1 MGWHD
6 DFVEWGAHSIAIAR
20 LTQNL
25 QEKGYAVSVRGLL
38 SDTRTAAAI
47 AELTQTESDDTD
59 LPNIRGAEP
68 PAIEPASVQ
77 GWAMS
82 FKTFSAAQAVAA
94 VVLRV
99 PLLFMAAL
107 GLAIIDPEEL
117 LLAGDVAGFLQATVV
132 GYCVYMVVP
141 FANLGWVRLLRLIQ
155 IAISGTATLAP
166 GRYRKFCQTSSS
178 GGWSSKPTSS

>member
-1 MGWHD
+1 MLLALCRQELIAELGWHD
-6 DFVEWGAHSIAIAR
+6 DFVEWGRALHRHCS
-20 LTQNL
+20 TQN
-25 QEKGYAVSVRGLL
+25 QKKGYAVSVGLP

-47 AELTQTESDDTD
+47 AELTQTESNDTD

-77 GWAMS
+77 GRAMS

-117 LLAGDVAGFLQATVV
+117 LL
-132 GYCVYMVVP
+132 
-141 FANLGWVRLLRLIQ
+141 W
-155 IAISGTATLAP
+155 
-166 GRYRKFCQTSSS
+166 QT
-178 GGWSSKPTSS
+178 